1 MTGKDRCN
9 YLKAIR
15 MKIASMNGIA
25 YTPRECTHEGDCL
38 GHCPACD
45 EEAEGLLTKLLEKEE
60 DGTPIKIDT
69 RILAELE
76 LLAGTWNIAQANPS
90 DEDSDNEIAE
100 LGFVMTPGF
109 VEGSEFRE
117 GKLKGTLM
125 GDIIEPGYDNEDQL
139 LGDI

>member
-45 EEAEGLLTKLLEKEE
+45 QEAVGLLTKLLEKEA
-60 DGTPIKIDT
+60 DGTPIKVDT
-69 RILAELE
+69 RILYEIE
-76 LLAGTWNIAQANPS
+76 LLASTWNMAQENLSYTNSDTEIVQGYIAAPRFVG
-90 DEDSDNEIAE
+90 
-100 LGFVMTPGF
+100 GFGF
-109 VEGSEFRE
+109 GD
-117 GKLKGTLM
+117 GKFKGTLF
-125 GDIIEPGYDNEDQL
+125 EDNVKPDYNDDDQL
-139 LGDI
+139 LRDI